1 MTENKTENESQR
13 GFDRKMTLSDK
24 VKMVLWLI
32 VLVLFAL
39 WMSSWIPFIFVPFVV
54 DLYWMHFIKW
64 DWWKDLKNGFL
75 RGVMSWVDAI
85 VFALCAVWILQN
97 FFFQNFQIPTTSLEK
112 TMLAGDYLMVS
123 KYHYGPRVPMT
134 PLSLPL
140 FQNTITIGNTSL
152 GKSYIEKPQ
161 INYRR
166 MPGLTDI
173 ERYDIVVFNYPNG
186 DTICTKCENPD
197 YYSLCQAYGRNKVW
211 SDKRQ
216 FGDIV
221 YRPVDRRENYV
232 KRLVGMPGETLQII
246 DRQVLIDGKELPNP
260 QYLQHFYLVLSKG
273 GAISDTYWRREL
285 GIYTKGNASTLSPDV
300 YQINDAG
307 VYEYLGI
314 EPDSVTGSYHPLY
327 QVNMTREMVEKLE
340 KSGKVEWVHE
350 MPLEWEQPGQ
360 VYPQRE
366 LSDWTAANYGPIWI
380 PRRGASIKLTDENVE
395 LYGRCIRS
403 YEQNL
408 KTGNGQGNSLVRI
421 GKDSYELNGEP
432 ATEYTFQMDYYWM
445 MGDNRDNSLD
455 SRFWGFVP
463 EDHIVGTPLFVW
475 FSINQE
481 TGEWRKDRW
490 FKQVKGL

>member
-1 MTENKTENESQR
+1 MSENNENQR
-13 GFDRKMTLSDK
+13 GFSRKMTTWDK
-24 VKMVLWLI
+24 VKMAFWI
-32 VLVLFAL
+32 VALLLFAL
-39 WMSSWIPFIFVPFVV
+39 WMDSWIPFIFIPFVV

-64 DWWKDLKNGFL
+64 DWWKDLNNSLL
-75 RGVMSWVDAI
+75 RNVMSWVDAI
-85 VFALCAVWILQN
+85 VFALCAVWVLQN

-112 TMLAGDYLMVS
+112 TMLAGDYLLVS

-140 FQNTITIGNTSL
+140 FQNTITIGSSNL
-152 GKSYIEKPQ
+152 GKSYLEKPQ
-161 INYRR
+161 VNYRR

-197 YYSLCQAYGRNKVW
+197 YYSLCQAYGRDKVW

-216 FGDIV
+216 FGDVV

-246 DRQVLIDGKELPNP
+246 DRQVMIDGKPLENP
-260 QYLQHFYLVLSKG
+260 KYLQHFYLVLAK
-273 GAISDTYWRREL
+273 APISDTYWRREL
-285 GIYTKGNASTLSPDV
+285 GIYTKGNASTLSPDIYTV
-300 YQINDAG
+300 NDPG

-314 EPDSVTGSYHPLY
+314 EPDSVTNTYKPLY

-340 KSGKVEWVHE
+340 KSGKAEWVHE
-350 MPLEWEQPGQ
+350 MPIEWEQPGA

-366 LSDWTAANYGPIWI
+366 LSDWTAANYGPLWI

-408 KTGNGQGNSLVRI
+408 KTGDGQGNSLVRV
-421 GKDSYELNGEP
+421 GKDNYELNGEP
-432 ATEYTFQMDYYWM
+432 AKEYTFQMDYYWM

-455 SRFWGFVP
+455 SRYWGFVP

-481 TGEWRKDRW
+481 TGEWRKDRF
-490 FKQVKGL
+490 FKKVKGL

>member
-1 MTENKTENESQR
+1 MIENNNECQR
-13 GFDRKMTLSDK
+13 GFGRKMTTGDK
-24 VKMVLWLI
+24 VKMVFWLI
-32 VLVLFAL
+32 VLALFAL
-39 WMSSWIPFIFVPFVV
+39 WMASWIPFIFMPFVI

-75 RGVMSWVDAI
+75 RNIMSWVDAI
-85 VFALCAVWILQN
+85 VFALCAVWVLQN

-140 FQNTITIGNTSL
+140 FQNTITIGNSNL
-152 GKSYIEKPQ
+152 GQSYITHPQ
-161 INYRR
+161 VNYRR

-186 DTICTKCENPD
+186 DTVCTKCENPD
-197 YYSLCQAYGRNKVW
+197 YYSLCDAYGRDKVW
-211 SDKRQ
+211 KDKRQ
-216 FGDIV
+216 FGDVV

-246 DRQVLIDGKELPNP
+246 DRQVLIDGKALEDPK
-260 QYLQHFYLVLSKG
+260 YLQHFFLVLSKG
-273 GAISDTYWRREL
+273 GVISDNYWRREL
-285 GIYTKGNASTLSPDV
+285 GIYTKGNATSLSPDV
-300 YQINDAG
+300 FQINDPG
-307 VYEYLGI
+307 VYAYLGI
-314 EPDSVTGSYHPLY
+314 EPDSITGAYKPLY
-327 QVNMTREMVEKLE
+327 QVNMTREMVTKLE

-350 MPLEWEQPGQ
+350 MPIEWEQPGQ
-360 VYPQRE
+360 VYPKRE

-380 PRRGASIKLTDENVE
+380 PKRGAKIKLTDENVE

-408 KTGNGQGNSLVRI
+408 VTGDGQGNSLVRT
-421 GKDSYELNGEP
+421 GKDSYELNGTPTE
-432 ATEYTFQMDYYWM
+432 EYTFQMDYYWM

>member
-1 MTENKTENESQR
+1 MTENKTGEDCQR
-13 GFDRKMTLSDK
+13 GFGRKMTTFDK
-24 VKMVLWLI
+24 VKMAFWL
-32 VLVLFAL
+32 LALALFAL
-39 WMSSWIPFIFVPFVV
+39 WASSWIPFIFMPFVV

-75 RGVMSWVDAI
+75 RNVMSWVDAI
-85 VFALCAVWILQN
+85 VFALCAVWVLQN

-140 FQNTITIGNTSL
+140 FQNSITIGSSNF
-152 GKSYIEKPQ
+152 GKSYIENPQ

-197 YYSLCQAYGRNKVW
+197 YYSLCRAYGRDKVW

-246 DRQVLIDGKELPNP
+246 DRKVLVDGKELPEP
-260 QYLQHFYLVLSKG
+260 QYLQHFYLVLGKN
-273 GAISDTYWRREL
+273 IITDNYWRREL
-285 GIYTKGNASTLSPDV
+285 GIYTKGNGSTLSPDI
-300 YQINDAG
+300 YQINDPG
-307 VYEYLGI
+307 VYDYLGI
-314 EPDSVTGSYHPLY
+314 APDSVTGQYKPLY
-327 QVNMTREMVEKLE
+327 QVNMTREMVAKLE
-340 KSGKVEWVHE
+340 KSGKAEWVRE
-350 MPLEWEQPGQ
+350 MPMEWEQPGQ

-366 LSDWTAANYGPIWI
+366 LSEWTSANYGPIWI

-408 KTGNGQGNSLVRI
+408 KTGDGQGNELVRT

-432 ATEYTFQMDYYWM
+432 VKEYTFQMDYYWM

-475 FSINQE
+475 FSIDQE